1 MANWWD
7 KNLTDKQKFRLQEPK
22 DPSLLDVVST
32 VPNPVGDVASGLLA
46 AQDVSKGNYGTAA
59 LNALGL
65 LPFIPSMGAI
75 VKNTDT
81 FEQLAKTG
89 KMRQAKNKEQ
99 ELNDL
104 ITGKS
109 KFAEVRLNWDDP
121 KTYDLADKLKAQ
133 GFDSTVTQQGKDMV
147 TLFHKSAEDVSP
159 VLNAKTPY
167 DFGKAYGYTD
177 NDIAA
182 FYNNRYGKDAEKY
195 WKQDSKFLPAK
206 TDFEKAQDLAQQRA
220 ALPISEGG
228 LGLPVTNTYI
238 DRAKAMGNVSVYH
251 GGNDDIRVPSY
262 AHSGKGADQ
271 YGSASLYTATS
282 PYNAGGYVKPLDMIT
297 GENTG
302 GNIMPLMVNPT
313 NFLDA
318 DKIQALSTAQIKSI
332 INKSPDKYALSNF
345 GDINYE
351 GKEKVLMQ
359 AINAYKDVGDGSV
372 LSQLNMLNNDFYK
385 GNPEAFNKAAQE
397 ATGYKGVTVD
407 IGSGEKFIMP
417 WETSNIRSRFAA
429 FDPFRRNEA
438 DILAGVAPLA
448 VGSLLGLNTYNNMQ
462 EKPKKETKKTK

>member
-46 AQDVSKGNYGTAA
+46 AQDFSKGNYGSAA
-59 LNALGL
+59 LNSLGL

-104 ITGKS
+104 ISGKS

-147 TLFHKSAEDVSP
+147 TLFHKSAEDISP

-167 DFGKAYGYTD
+167 DFGKAYGYSD

-206 TDFEKAQDLAQQRA
+206 TEFELAQNLAQQRA
-220 ALPISEGG
+220 ALPMSEGG
-228 LGLPVTNTYI
+228 LGLPATNTNM

-251 GGNDDIRVPSY
+251 GGEDDIRVPSY

-271 YGSASLYTATS
+271 YGSAALYTATS
-282 PYNAGGYVKPLDMIT
+282 PYNAGGYVPY
-297 GENTG
+297 ENGLPIEG

-318 DKIQALSTAQIKSI
+318 DKIQALSPSQIKSI
-332 INKSPDKYALSNF
+332 INKSPDEYALSNF
-345 GDINYE
+345 GDVDYE
-351 GKEKVLMQ
+351 GKEKVLRQ

-438 DILAGVAPLA
+438 DILAGVG
-448 VGSLLGLNTYNNMQ
+448 VGVPVASGLLDI
-462 EKPKKETKKTK
+462 EDKKVPKKEKKKTK